1 MNFYLVE
8 FVRCWMFSEPSND
21 CFKVS
26 FYHMQN
32 VKYFITKALFK
43 KIFHIFHTVNSL
55 FSVTRQLK
63 CFPRHKTELNLLI
76 SERIN
81 FLKRV
86 VNWNVQKCFLIFM
99 FYVVFS
105 LHSIKHKH
113 THTHTL
119 LSLALRPAFSC
130 DFPTLIGNLLRG
142 RWKFY
147 CFYKIF
153 GIFWALRTALQHFW
167 NHRLFKRFHKFQKI
181 FSTYSHS
188 IETYIFLIIIFFP
201 SHTIP
206 TTNTILLSNSGDGK
220 RRTEA
225 KKRLLLLQGDFPG
238 RKDFKLSKPEH
249 AQFRQHFLLS
259 GNSHRMLL
267 TVLKPPMM

>member
-43 KIFHIFHTVNSL
+43 KIFHIFHTVNTSSL

-105 LHSIKHKH
+105 LHSIKHIH
-113 THTHTL
+113 THTHT
-119 LSLALRPAFSC
+119 SLARSPSRFLVW
-130 DFPTLIGNLLRG
+130 FPYAY
-142 RWKFY
+142 WKSS
-147 CFYKIF
+147 
-153 GIFWALRTALQHFW
+153 ARTM
-167 NHRLFKRFHKFQKI
+167 K
-181 FSTYSHS
+181 
-188 IETYIFLIIIFFP
+188 
-201 SHTIP
+201 
-206 TTNTILLSNSGDGK
+206 ILLF
-220 RRTEA
+220 
-225 KKRLLLLQGDFPG
+225 LQNFWQILSF
-238 RKDFKLSKPEH
+238 KDSF
-249 AQFRQHFLLS
+249 AAFLES
-259 GNSHRMLL
+259 SSI
-267 TVLKPPMM
+267 